1 MTELS
6 HSNSASQAVLISKAV
21 VAALSALSAALTVAA
36 VVIAALACVVWV
48 RSGLY
53 GQPDFPGRYMF
64 AFLPLSFAAGTL
76 KMYAVGIMRGLS

>member
-1 MTELS
+1 MPSAKLTNATSLLGRNMTELS

-53 GQPDFPGRYMF
+53 RTGPHGAELRCGH
-64 AFLPLSFAAGTL
+64 GTH
-76 KMYAVGIMRGLS
+76 GT

>member
-6 HSNSASQAVLISKAV
+6 QSNSVSQAVLISKAV
-21 VAALSALSAALTVAA
+21 VSVLSAVSAALTVAA
-36 VVIAALACVVWV
+36 VVIGVLACVVWI

-76 KMYAVGIMRGLS
+76 KMYAVGIERGLS